1 VSGTLPRG
9 TLPVLGPLSCA
20 CLVVEI
26 CLAHGLALGGG
37 GGRLGA
43 ELAGGRAQV
52 VVVWRAWSIALEL
65 VGVSRTRVQVAAA
78 LAAAASVCS
87 PLP

>member
-1 VSGTLPRG
+1 MAGTLPRDD
-9 TLPVLGPLSCA
+9 LPVLGPLSCA

-26 CLAHGLALGGG
+26 CLALGGG
-37 GGRLGA
+37 GWRVGA

-52 VVVWRAWSIALEL
+52 IVVWRAWSIALEL
-65 VGVSRTRVQVAAA
+65 VGVSGARVQGAAA

>member
-1 VSGTLPRG
+1 MAGTLPRDA
-9 TLPVLGPLSCA
+9 LPVLGPLSCA
-20 CLVVEI
+20 CLVAEI
-26 CLAHGLALGGG
+26 CLALGGG
-37 GGRLGA
+37 GRVGA
-43 ELAGGRAQV
+43 ELAGGRSQV

-65 VGVSRTRVQVAAA
+65 VSVSRALVQVAAA

>member
-1 VSGTLPRG
+1 MSGALPRG

-20 CLVVEI
+20 YLVVEI
-26 CLAHGLALGGG
+26 CLALGG
-37 GGRLGA
+37 RVIA
-43 ELAGGRAQV
+43 ELAGGRSQV

-65 VGVSRTRVQVAAA
+65 VSVSRALVQVAAA

>member
-1 VSGTLPRG
+1 MAGTLPRDA
-9 TLPVLGPLSCA
+9 LPVLGPLSCA
-20 CLVVEI
+20 CLVAEI
-26 CLAHGLALGGG
+26 CLALGGG
-37 GGRLGA
+37 GGRVGA
-43 ELAGGRAQV
+43 ELAGGRSQV

-65 VGVSRTRVQVAAA
+65 VSVSRALVQVAAA